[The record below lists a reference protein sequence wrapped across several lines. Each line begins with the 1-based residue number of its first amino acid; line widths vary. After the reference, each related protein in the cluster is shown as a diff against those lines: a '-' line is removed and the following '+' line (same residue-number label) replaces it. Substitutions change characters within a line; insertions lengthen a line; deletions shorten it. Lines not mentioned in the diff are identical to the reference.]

1 DYLSKQEK
9 EELLVTL
16 NNTVV
21 DYPKDVTVLDLFKT
35 QVASNP
41 ESIALV
47 YGDLSLSYGDLDH
60 RSSVLAKELIG
71 KGVKKGD
78 VVGFALD
85 RSLDMI
91 VAIIGILKSGGVYLP
106 LNPTLPISRIES
118 MLEDCKASTLL

>member
-1 DYLSKQEK
+1 
-9 EELLVTL
+9 ELLVTL
-16 NNTVV
+16 NDTSV
-21 DYPKDVTVLDLFKT
+21 DYPKDVTVLDVFKT

-47 YGDLSLSYGDLDH
+47 YGDDSLSYGDLDH
-60 RSSVLAKELIG
+60 RSNVLAKELIG

-106 LNPTLPISRIES
+106 LNPTLPISRIEN